1 MLRLLKDGTYQSRRK
16 LASVL
21 GYSERQL
28 GRWFDAYRS
37 GGLEALLNRDAPG
50 GRSAKATPEA
60 WAGLVEEMKAGQVA
74 RPEDAGRY
82 LSEEHGIEYAGVSS
96 ISALFKRRGVKL
108 NLAGRRKNRKADP
121 ARGSAL
127 PENEF
132 ARTAQ
137 ERPKTRFFAM
147 DEARFGLKAWHRR
160 RWCPSGHR
168 PPWRVGDLLG
178 VDVALARRWSR
189 PPERASA

>member
-28 GRWFDAYRS
+28 GCWFDAYRS

-50 GRSAKATPEA
+50 GRSAKVTPEA

-74 RPEDAGRY
+74 CLEDAKRY

-96 ISALFKRRGVKL
+96 ISGAVQK
-108 NLAGRRKNRKADP
+108 
-121 ARGSAL
+121 
-127 PENEF
+127 
-132 ARTAQ
+132 
-137 ERPKTRFFAM
+137 
-147 DEARFGLKAWHRR
+147 
-160 RWCPSGHR
+160 
-168 PPWRVGDLLG
+168 
-178 VDVALARRWSR
+178 ARREAQSGRTPQKPKGR
-189 PPERASA
+189 PCTGQRASGK

>member
-37 GGLEALLNRDAPG
+37 GWLEALLNRDAPG

-74 RPEDAGRY
+74 RPEDAGR
-82 LSEEHGIEYAGVSS
+82 SS
-96 ISALFKRRGVKL
+96 PKS
-108 NLAGRRKNRKADP
+108 
-121 ARGSAL
+121 
-127 PENEF
+127 
-132 ARTAQ
+132 TASD
-137 ERPKTRFFAM
+137 T
-147 DEARFGLKAWHRR
+147 
-160 RWCPSGHR
+160 
-168 PPWRVGDLLG
+168 
-178 VDVALARRWSR
+178 
-189 PPERASA
+189 RASVPSARCSKGAA